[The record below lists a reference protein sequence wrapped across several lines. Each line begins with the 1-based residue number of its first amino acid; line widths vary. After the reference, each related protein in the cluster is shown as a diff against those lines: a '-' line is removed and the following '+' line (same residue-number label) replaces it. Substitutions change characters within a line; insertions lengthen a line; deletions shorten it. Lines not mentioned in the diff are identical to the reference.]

1 MRPSAIALGIILLLF
16 PYKEDLRNLALF
28 LAILMPVIILAIGR
42 DLSFEGLDIKLR
54 DMPEGVLVLFGLSH
68 VWKSHVVIRTWGAD
82 GNGSQRCGFSNFCF
96 VEEPHLDV
104 RPTLQRLP
112 FYCTPLAVADSIIP
126 DPTLEDL
133 AASASGATLSHV
145 SKRTKTAMAQSSG
158 STTRP
163 SLFVDNSDG
172 ESDDD
177 GDACIE
183 IPLITPLHSVAVIPY
198 SGNQG
203 GSSAATLLKVLTPK
217 GIMVDDAAAPSIGVS
232 RLRPSSRLAPSFRD
246 VSGDAIHTDFFPF
259 LSVLIMPLILK
270 MSVLHYMMMSH
281 GGDLLARY
289 RGLNQSQYEYALSA
303 DSRLKGY
310 KEKAKGKNEW
320 RKRQSLTKSLDN
332 LHAEVACLSADLN
345 QATILEAEKDEE
357 ILRLKATPPKVNSFL
372 WLLVL
377 AHPANVPALR
387 DARVSP
393 PITKEST
400 VTPASESL
408 ELPTNVAPTSSTV
421 TSGPGNVVVPLS
433 VGEKGDG
440 SLPSSAIDQEAA
452 ANPSERTLVAPSL
465 GKTDCRCVV
474 VHPADPETMVGVDID
489 TLTMEQYLALSRE
502 NQAPGMVKPEIGGN
516 VNFEIKSQFVLELRK
531 DTFFGNKE
539 EDVHD
544 HIDRVDRLAPG
555 TINTWDLLKKAFI
568 QRYCPPSMTAKQL
581 EDIHNFKKEGDE
593 SLYQAWERTTSS
605 NVETSSSKDGL
616 AALVNMLVNMGRDMK
631 KLKENVHAIQV
642 GC

>member
-1 MRPSAIALGIILLLF
+1 MDLYHSRLTQDDLNDLIIKYKISYDLHPQLPSEEFVMSELLDDVIVCINDNRSCIKHWKSGFFLIA
-16 PYKEDLRNLALF
+16 R
-28 LAILMPVIILAIGR
+28 LAILDSM
-42 DLSFEGLDIKLR
+42 LR

-68 VWKSHVVIRTWGAD
+68 VWKSHVCDPVLRGAD
-82 GNGSQRCGFSNFCF
+82 GNGTE
-96 VEEPHLDV
+96 EEPHLDV
-104 RPTLQRLP
+104 RLTLQMLP
-112 FYCTPLAVADSIIP
+112 FYCTPLAAADSIIP

-133 AASASGATLSHV
+133 AASTFGATSSHV
-145 SKRTKTAMAQSSG
+145 SKRTRTAMAQSSG

-183 IPLITPLHSVAVIPY
+183 IPLITPLCSVAVIPY

-203 GSSAATLLKVLTPK
+203 GSSAATLLKVITP
-217 GIMVDDAAAPSIGVS
+217 
-232 RLRPSSRLAPSFRD
+232 
-246 VSGDAIHTDFFPF
+246 
-259 LSVLIMPLILK
+259 K

-310 KEKAKGKNEW
+310 KEKSKAKGNE
-320 RKRQSLTKSLDN
+320 RKKKIKSLTKSLDN
-332 LHAEVACLSADLN
+332 LHAEGLVREFLSSDEFSKVQGELFSLAASAGFERGLSMHQTKN
-345 QATILEAEKDEE
+345 EFATVLKKMAHFVPSAQDRLAEASP
-357 ILRLKATPPKVNSFL
+357 L
-372 WLLVL
+372 
-377 AHPANVPALR
+377 

-393 PITKEST
+393 PIAKEST

-433 VGEKGDG
+433 VSEKGDG

-474 VHPADPETMVGVDID
+474 VHPADPELLVFPSSLVGTCSLHDVVVHRSC
-489 TLTMEQYLALSRE
+489 LLGRRGSLC
-502 NQAPGMVKPEIGGN
+502 
-516 VNFEIKSQFVLELRK
+516 LLLRPHAK
-531 DTFFGNKE
+531 VFTF
-539 EDVHD
+539 
-544 HIDRVDRLAPG
+544 
-555 TINTWDLLKKAFI
+555 
-568 QRYCPPSMTAKQL
+568 
-581 EDIHNFKKEGDE
+581 
-593 SLYQAWERTTSS
+593 
-605 NVETSSSKDGL
+605 
-616 AALVNMLVNMGRDMK
+616 
-631 KLKENVHAIQV
+631 
-642 GC
+642 